1 MTSDYV
7 TVTVTID
14 DEAKAVEIAQTIV
27 AERLAA
33 CGQIDAPI
41 RSFYWWDGEV
51 QNDQEWRIEF
61 KTRAALLDRL
71 TAAVI
76 EIHTY
81 DVPQV
86 TAAPIVGGL
95 PAYLDWIKEETTAS
109 EAS

>member
-1 MTSDYV
+1 MTSDYC

-14 DEAKAVEIAQTIV
+14 DESKAAEIAATIV
-27 AERLAA
+27 RDRLAA
-33 CGQIDAPI
+33 CGQVGSPI
-41 RSFYWWDGEV
+41 KSFYWWDGEV
-51 QNDQEWRIEF
+51 QNDGEWRIEF

-71 TAAVI
+71 TARVV
-76 EIHTY
+76 ELHPY

-95 PAYLDWIKEETTAS
+95 PAYLDWIKETTAS

>member
-1 MTSDYV
+1 MTSDYC

-14 DEAKAVEIAQTIV
+14 DESKAAEIAATIV
-27 AERLAA
+27 RDRLAA
-33 CGQIDAPI
+33 CGQVGSPI
-41 RSFYWWDGEV
+41 QSFYWWDGEV
-51 QNDQEWRIEF
+51 QNDGEWRIEF

-71 TAAVI
+71 TARVV
-76 EIHTY
+76 ELHPY

-95 PAYLDWIKEETTAS
+95 PAYLDWIKETTAS